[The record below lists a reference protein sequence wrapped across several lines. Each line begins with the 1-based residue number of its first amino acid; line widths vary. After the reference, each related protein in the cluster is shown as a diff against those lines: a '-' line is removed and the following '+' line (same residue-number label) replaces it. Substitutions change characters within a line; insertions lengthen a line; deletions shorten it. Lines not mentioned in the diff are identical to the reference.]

1 MEYHQHLL
9 QMLVILLIVLEIT
22 KSPEMEKQKNG
33 HYFTI
38 RQRGFTITIFF
49 PSATRRRFFF
59 NSNSSIIQKISIPLS

>member
-38 RQRGFTITIFF
+38 RQ
-49 PSATRRRFFF
+49 
-59 NSNSSIIQKISIPLS
+59 